1 MTWASLFRR
10 RAATMP
16 VAVPMPISAL
26 AAPDGQSKY
35 GHVKNMPLTETRLK
49 LRALRLSNRDRG
61 QADQYLRL
69 HLALR
74 ARFGDAEVTG

>member
-1 MTWASLFRR
+1 MKWASLFRR
-10 RAATMP
+10 RDATSPVASPMP
-16 VAVPMPISAL
+16 VSAL
-26 AAPDGQSKY
+26 AAPAGRIKY
-35 GHVKNMPLTETRLK
+35 GHARDTPLTETRLR

-74 ARFGDAEVTG
+74 ARFGDTG